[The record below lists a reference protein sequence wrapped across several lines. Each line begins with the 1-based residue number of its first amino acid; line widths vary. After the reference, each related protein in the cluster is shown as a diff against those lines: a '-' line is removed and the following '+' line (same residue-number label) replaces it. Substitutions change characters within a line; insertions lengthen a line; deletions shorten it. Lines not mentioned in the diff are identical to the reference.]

1 MGVQGVEQSGLVC
14 AGLLEAVGSREP
26 LVDLRLLGGAVGEL
40 VEGRHGSA
48 EGAEEPDGAWED
60 ACGEQLDGVVSL
72 MLFVFL
78 LSSRP
83 LAN

>member
-1 MGVQGVEQSGLVC
+1 V
-14 AGLLEAVGSREP
+14 
-26 LVDLRLLGGAVGEL
+26 
-40 VEGRHGSA
+40 

-78 LSSRP
+78 LCTSRA